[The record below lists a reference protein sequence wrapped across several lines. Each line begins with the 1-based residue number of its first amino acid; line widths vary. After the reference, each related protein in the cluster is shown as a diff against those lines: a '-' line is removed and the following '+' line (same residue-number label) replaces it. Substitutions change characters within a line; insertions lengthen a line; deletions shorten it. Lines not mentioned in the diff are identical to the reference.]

1 MRITPLSWHAQSK
14 GGVMGKDTDED
25 GAGTRQYILRA
36 VLESPRDIVI
46 FALDADYRY
55 LAFNEAHRRTIAA
68 IWQVDIAIGQCML
81 DVIGREDDR
90 ARAKANFDRALA
102 GEHFVLVEE
111 YGQEGPSRRY
121 YENVYSPIVAADGGI
136 IGLTLFLS
144 DITAQKRAQR
154 ELEDYKVRLESLVDE
169 RTAALRRSE
178 ELYRA
183 LVVNASIAVMVH
195 RDGLLLFVNPA
206 GAALFGEP
214 DGARLE
220 GRELTA
226 LLGGAT
232 AALGAPNVA
241 PAELTLTRRDGSRA
255 IVEWTSLP
263 VDVEGGPA
271 TLALAVDISARKEAE
286 VERQKLEEQLRHT
299 QKLESLGLLAGGI
312 THDFNNLLV
321 GILGNA
327 EIALRNDAATAELRV
342 LLERIKTAAVRA
354 SELTGQLL
362 AYSGKGA
369 FHVRP
374 LDLSSVVREMS
385 ELMDVS
391 VPASAHLVLDLADA
405 LPAFEGNGAQ
415 VRQVVMNLITNAA
428 DAVGDRDGTITLRTS
443 VVEADRDTLSATYVD
458 DSLQPGQ
465 YLCLE
470 VSDTGAGM
478 NEATRMRLFD
488 PFFTTKAKGRGLGLA
503 ATLGI
508 VRSHAG
514 AITVASTPGRGST
527 FRVFLPCSDRTAKAE
542 VVPTVEG
549 WRATGTVLVVD
560 DEPRVRQVLT
570 MMLTDIG
577 FEVLEAAT
585 ATACLELYR
594 KHADSINA
602 IMLDLVMPGG
612 GGREVVRVLR
622 AEGHQVPVV
631 LSSGYSEEAI
641 GAELRSDPHLA
652 FLEKPYEYATF
663 VRTLQ
668 TAMATV
674 VRL

>member
-1 MRITPLSWHAQSK
+1 MA
-14 GGVMGKDTDED
+14 DEANAES
-25 GAGTRQYILRA
+25 AGTQQYILRA
-36 VLESPRDIVI
+36 VLESPRDIVV
-46 FALDADYRY
+46 FALDTQYRY
-55 LAFNEAHRRTIAA
+55 LAFNEAHRRTIAM
-68 IWQVDIAIGQCML
+68 IWKVEIRIGQCML
-81 DVIGREDDR
+81 DVIGRDDDR
-90 ARAKANFDRALA
+90 AKAKANFDRALA
-102 GEHFVLVEE
+102 GEHFVVSEE

-121 YENVYSPIVAADGGI
+121 YEDVYSPIVAADGAV
-136 IGLTLFLS
+136 IGLTLFLT
-144 DITAQKRAQR
+144 DITEQKRAQR

-178 ELYRA
+178 ELYRT

-195 RDGLLLFVNPA
+195 RGGKLLFANPA
-206 GAALFGEP
+206 AAALCGEEEGSL
-214 DGARLE
+214 DGRV
-220 GRELTA
+220 LTDVLRGDSTT
-226 LLGGAT
+226 LLAT
-232 AALGAPNVA
+232 RCPR
-241 PAELTLTRRDGSRA
+241 AELWIERADGSRA
-255 IVEWTSLP
+255 CVEWTSIP
-263 VDVEGGPA
+263 VEFEGGPA
-271 TLALAVDISARKEAE
+271 VLVLVVDISARRQAEA
-286 VERQKLEEQLRHT
+286 ERQKLEDQLRHT

-327 EIALRNDAATAELRV
+327 EIALRSDDATTELRT

-369 FHVRP
+369 FQVRP
-374 LDLSSVVREMS
+374 LDLSSLVREMS
-385 ELMDVS
+385 DLMNVS
-391 VPASAHLVLDLADA
+391 VPSTAQLVLDLAA
-405 LPAFEGNGAQ
+405 GLPAFEGNGAQ
-415 VRQVVMNLITNAA
+415 IRQVVMNLIGNAA
-428 DAVGDRDGTITLRTS
+428 DAVGEGEGTITLRTS
-443 VVEADRDTLSATYVD
+443 VVSADRAMLASGYVD
-458 DSLQPGQ
+458 DALRPGE

-470 VSDTGAGM
+470 VIDTGSGM
-478 NEATRMRLFD
+478 DDATRARLFD

-503 ATLGI
+503 AVLGI
-508 VRSHAG
+508 VRSHQG
-514 AITVASTPGRGST
+514 AISVSSAPGAGST
-527 FRVFLPCSDRTAKAE
+527 FRVFLPRSDRPAVRETPAS
-542 VVPTVEG
+542 VEG
-549 WRATGTVLVVD
+549 WRASGTVLVAD

-594 KHADSINA
+594 KHAASINA

-622 AEGHQVPVV
+622 AEGHRVPVV

-641 GAELRSDPHLA
+641 GADLRADPHLA

-668 TAMATV
+668 SAIATS
-674 VRL
+674 RD